1 MCIPQ
6 AKIFARLPC
15 QSSKCYSSSLLKLD
29 CCFLYSFLSEKC
41 SLRRVLMFNS
51 GLSFIPAMS
60 VDTLRENEDRL
71 EQVLIYS
78 VCH

>member
-1 MCIPQ
+1 
-6 AKIFARLPC
+6 
-15 QSSKCYSSSLLKLD
+15 
-29 CCFLYSFLSEKC
+29 
-41 SLRRVLMFNS
+41 MFNS

>member
-6 AKIFARLPC
+6 AKIFASLPC
-15 QSSKCYSSSLLKLD
+15 ESSKCYSSSLLKLD
-29 CCFLYSFLSEKC
+29 CLLYPFLSEKR